1 MSSVPPSQHF
11 LEVGVYGYHMR
22 CVLGGFLAIYVAYG
36 ILVPLWEPVPPAL
49 GAQRLIHWTD
59 REVAKMYFY

>member
-1 MSSVPPSQHF
+1 
-11 LEVGVYGYHMR
+11 MR